1 MLIITFK
8 FDYLIGISSI
18 LFDTFFKS
26 IDLSSIKILIG
37 YLIWAEN
44 LSHREIKTFQRDLI
58 NKCTVIR
65 ICTFLLSF
73 VLGEYLSVQMWIEGS
88 LSCGTWPSFL
98 LNPIRSLFSNVCGYN
113 RAPFRRMTGTTG
125 TCLLRSQY
133 RVFFFI
139 LIIYI
144 YIYYRF
150 KI

>member
-88 LSCGTWPSFL
+88 LSCGTWPSFYWIPL
-98 LNPIRSLFSNVCGYN
+98 DLSSLMCVAITEHLSEEWQGQQEHVYC
-113 RAPFRRMTGTTG
+113 APSTG
-125 TCLLRSQY
+125 
-133 RVFFFI
+133 FFFHFNY
-139 LIIYI
+139 IYI
-144 YIYYRF
+144 YIL
-150 KI
+150 